1 MRFDKKLFQIKK
13 MIKISHRGNIN
24 GKIEPRENEPGY
36 IDLALNKGYDVE
48 IDIWCIE
55 QALLL
60 GHDSPQY
67 KVELSWLVDRMSKL
81 WIHCKNIDSVVYFK
95 RCNHNFNYFWH
106 QQDDVTLTSHN
117 FIWAYPGKQPIDGSI
132 SVLPEINNENTDIC
146 LGICSDFIEKY

>member
-1 MRFDKKLFQIKK
+1 

-95 RCNHNFNYFWH
+95 RCNHNFNYFW
-106 QQDDVTLTSHN
+106 QTN
-117 FIWAYPGKQPIDGSI
+117 
-132 SVLPEINNENTDIC
+132 SVIKNNIVSYKIKTFFLLQLIY
-146 LGICSDFIEKY
+146 F